1 MPRILK
7 RTGLSFLGSILGY
20 VVAHILFP
28 QYEGDMLTV
37 VQWARTEMGSEHA
50 DLDPGEAAECLIS
63 KVLLAT
69 IEDSGKFFQAK
80 VPSWEYKGGPNR
92 YEGQCLPW

>member
-7 RTGLSFLGSILGY
+7 RKDLSFMGSILGY
-20 VVAHILFP
+20 VVALTRLP
-28 QYEGDMLTV
+28 QYEGNMLTV

-50 DLDPGEAAECLIS
+50 DLDPEEAAACLIS
-63 KVLLAT
+63 KVLAAT
-69 IEDSGKFFQAK
+69 NEDSGKFFEAN

-92 YEGQCLPW
+92 YEGQILPW

>member
-1 MPRILK
+1 M
-7 RTGLSFLGSILGY
+7 SFLGSILGY